1 MLHLALQQLQLRQ
14 ESSLL
19 IRYWF
24 VVSFRGSLYQEHRE
38 LLGKRRKHLVVLG
51 KKIHQSHLTFLQL
64 NYGGAKTQLSFHL
77 MHSNHR

>member
-24 VVSFRGSLYQEHRE
+24 VVSFRGSLYQELHAQQ
-38 LLGKRRKHLVVLG
+38 GTHRKHLVVLG
-51 KKIHQSHLTFLQL
+51 KKIHQFHLTFLQL
-64 NYGGAKTQLSFHL
+64 NCGGAEMQLSFHL

>member
-38 LLGKRRKHLVVLG
+38 LLVT
-51 KKIHQSHLTFLQL
+51 S
-64 NYGGAKTQLSFHL
+64 
-77 MHSNHR
+77 